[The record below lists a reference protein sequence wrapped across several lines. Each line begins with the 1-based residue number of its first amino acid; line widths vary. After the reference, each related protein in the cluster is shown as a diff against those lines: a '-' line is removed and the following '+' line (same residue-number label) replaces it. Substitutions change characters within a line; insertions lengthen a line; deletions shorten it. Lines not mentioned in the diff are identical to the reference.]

1 MRRPSPALIVATLA
15 LFVAL
20 GGTTY
25 AAVQIDGSQI
35 VDRSVGASK
44 LRNGAVT
51 TPKIR
56 DGAVTTRKIR
66 NGTVT
71 ARKLAPGL
79 RGLLFAGAGSGV
91 PGENGPQGPT
101 GARGETGPQGATG
114 PQGPT
119 GARGEIGPQGVAGSD
134 ASLVGVLAGGA
145 LTGTYPNPGLA
156 GGAVGADALA
166 DAAVTGSKL
175 ALTLIT
181 TSMSSVEQTIP
192 AEGCLVGYR
201 SIPGDL
207 PLGGLV
213 IPVLT
218 AGEFPPGL
226 HLPVVTL
233 TSKTS
238 LQTAV
243 CNRGPVDLRTGSGYT
258 IEYHLLGG

>member
-1 MRRPSPALIVATLA
+1 MNGEIVRRPSPALIVATLA

-91 PGENGPQGPT
+91 PGEN
-101 GARGETGPQGATG
+101 G

>member
-51 TPKIR
+51 TPTIR

-71 ARKLAPGL
+71 AQKLAPGL
-79 RGLLFAGAGSGV
+79 RRLLFAGAGSGV
-91 PGENGPQGPT
+91 PGES
-101 GARGETGPQGATG
+101 G